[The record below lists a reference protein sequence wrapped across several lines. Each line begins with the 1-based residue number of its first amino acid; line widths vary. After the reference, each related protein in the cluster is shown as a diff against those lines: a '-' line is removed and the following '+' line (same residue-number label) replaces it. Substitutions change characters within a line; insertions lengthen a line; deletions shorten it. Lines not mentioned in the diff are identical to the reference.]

1 MRSCRGGCTG
11 IKGCCLAQMSRL
23 CLYGWCPETDCI
35 ALLMDTS
42 KQIRSLRCRRGDVH
56 AGIEFRYLPLQHFS
70 DIIGGL
76 KDGLTSHNL
85 TARFT
90 IISEGVEA
98 DFGDM
103 LSHHEGSVKLQL
115 NQPVLT
121 SWQAMVDADIL
132 VLSRSSFGYSAA
144 LYNEGLVLYSRF
156 WHAPLPSW
164 IVYHDRQQLQSAV
177 AEQHVRVLL
186 LRKLAFRSAL

>member
-1 MRSCRGGCTG
+1 MSAAQEQAALASC
-11 IKGCCLAQMSRL
+11 
-23 CLYGWCPETDCI
+23 Y
-35 ALLMDTS
+35 
-42 KQIRSLRCRRGDVH
+42 LRVDNSILCRRGDVH
-56 AGIEFRYLPLQHFS
+56 AGIEFRYLSLQHFS

-76 KDGLTSHNL
+76 KDGLKSHNM
-85 TARFT
+85 TAKFT
-90 IISEGVEA
+90 IVSEGAEA

-103 LSHHEGSVKLQL
+103 LSRHEGSVRLQL

-164 IVYHDRQQLQSAV
+164 IVYHDKQQLQNAV

-186 LRKLAFRSAL
+186 LKKLALRNTS

>member
-1 MRSCRGGCTG
+1 M
-11 IKGCCLAQMSRL
+11 
-23 CLYGWCPETDCI
+23 
-35 ALLMDTS
+35 
-42 KQIRSLRCRRGDVH
+42 H
-56 AGIEFRYLPLQHFS
+56 AGIKFRYLALQHFS
-70 DIIGGL
+70 DIIGAL
-76 KDGLTSHNL
+76 KDGLSSHNL

-90 IISEGVEA
+90 IVSEGAEA

-164 IVYHDRQQLQSAV
+164 IVYHDRQQLQSAI

-186 LRKLAFRSAL
+186 LKKLALRSTS

>member
-1 MRSCRGGCTG
+1 MSVAYWEALADSWRQTVLASCCIQVSRSF
-11 IKGCCLAQMSRL
+11 L
-23 CLYGWCPETDCI
+23 
-35 ALLMDTS
+35 
-42 KQIRSLRCRRGDVH
+42 CRRGDVH
-56 AGIEFRYLPLQHFS
+56 AGIEFRYLALQHFS
-70 DIIGGL
+70 DIIDGL
-76 KDGLTSHNL
+76 KDGLNSHNL
-85 TARFT
+85 TAKFT
-90 IISEGVEA
+90 IVSEGAEA

-121 SWQAMVDADIL
+121 SWQAMVDADVL

-164 IVYHDRQQLQSAV
+164 IVYHDRQQLQSAI

-186 LRKLAFRSAL
+186 LKKLALRSTSKA

>member
-1 MRSCRGGCTG
+1 MSVAQRQTVLASCYIRV
-11 IKGCCLAQMSRL
+11 SSF
-23 CLYGWCPETDCI
+23 
-35 ALLMDTS
+35 LL
-42 KQIRSLRCRRGDVH
+42 CRRGDVH
-56 AGIEFRYLPLQHFS
+56 AGIEFRYLSLQHFS

-76 KDGLTSHNL
+76 KDGLKSHNL

-90 IISEGVEA
+90 IVSEGAEA
-98 DFGDM
+98 DFRDM
-103 LSHHEGSVKLQL
+103 LTGHEGSVKLQL
-115 NQPVLT
+115 NQQVLT

-164 IVYHDRQQLQSAV
+164 IVYHDKEQLQSAV
-177 AEQHVRVLL
+177 AEQHVRLL
-186 LRKLAFRSAL
+186 LLKKVALRSMS